1 MKFHLNNLCKRDI
14 FLLDTKQ
21 EEEVNHMTII
31 KNVTASKIYMG
42 KLGYGKDL
50 LEEIT
55 SFSVKEDIRLG
66 QVEALGAVQKARLGY
81 YNQETREYQYF
92 DLLKRLEIT
101 NLTGDISKKEENP
114 MVHAH
119 VTLADKDGNCY
130 GGHLAPGTII
140 FACEVIIRAFD
151 GPVFE
156 RGYEDKTG
164 LPLWDFGDNQ
174 T

>member
-1 MKFHLNNLCKRDI
+1 
-14 FLLDTKQ
+14 
-21 EEEVNHMTII
+21 MTTI
-31 KNVTASKIYMG
+31 KNVKPSTIYMG

-55 SFSVKEDIRLG
+55 NFCIKEDIRLG

-92 DLLKRLEIT
+92 DLLKRMEIT
-101 NLTGDISKKEENP
+101 NLTGNISIKEDKP
-114 MVHAH
+114 MMHAH

-130 GGHLAPGTII
+130 GGHLASGTII
-140 FACEVIIRAFD
+140 FACEIIIRSFE

-156 RGYEDKTG
+156 RGYDDKTG